1 MPAFNVVRCRVKP
14 GREFEFIDAHRKARP
29 EMKGFAGGWVV
40 KTGERTF
47 CIIGQWRRFLDIV
60 NARPQMI
67 TMLDGMRDMLE
78 DLSDELGVTDPVSG
92 EAVAKLGASRPAK
105 KKKKRPERAAGGKST
120 GAAKARTTR
129 KKRSAAGTRSRPR

>member
-1 MPAFNVVRCRVKP
+1 
-14 GREFEFIDAHRKARP
+14 
-29 EMKGFAGGWVV
+29 MKGFAGGWVV

-78 DLSDELGVTDPVSG
+78 DLGDELGVTDPVSG

-105 KKKKRPERAAGGKST
+105 KKKRPVRAAGGKST
-120 GAAKARTTR
+120 GAPKARTTR

>member
-1 MPAFNVVRCRVKP
+1 MPSTMRSASSATATASSSVWTARTDDFTLRLPHNRAGSNGDASNRGGAAMAAFNVVRCRVKP
-14 GREFEFIDAHRKARP
+14 GREFEFIDAHRKGGP

-78 DLSDELGVTDPVSG
+78 DLGDELGVTDPV
-92 EAVAKLGASRPAK
+92 
-105 KKKKRPERAAGGKST
+105 
-120 GAAKARTTR
+120 
-129 KKRSAAGTRSRPR
+129 